1 MMLLYG
7 VKSLLKIPKIKSHIS
22 GVNISLLL
30 IQYSENLL
38 RRPCVTG
45 HSHNKCNIVSGSFL
59 QKVHSGVSDKPILY
73 MTLFVV
79 KI

>member
-1 MMLLYG
+1 MY
-7 VKSLLKIPKIKSHIS
+7 

-38 RRPCVTG
+38 RRPCVMG

-59 QKVHSGVSDKPILY
+59 QKVHSGVSDKPILN

-79 KI
+79 NDLYGIETTLILILIVA